1 MKLLRFFKTALAL
14 MSVCVL
20 GVTCTKLDVKVY
32 SVLANEDF
40 WKTPEEIAAGKAPA
54 YQALTG
60 VGPDHSGFWI
70 QSMTADEMV
79 TPTRGGDWGDGGAWG
94 KPYFHTQLADDN
106 FVNGAWS
113 DIFAGV
119 GKCNFIIY
127 TLENL
132 NPAPVTL
139 EKDLAEIRAV
149 RSYFFSVG
157 LDLFG
162 NIPYV
167 TNFKVD
173 PTTVV
178 NIPRAQVFD
187 SIEADLKAVLP
198 LLTEETGLST
208 YGKMTKWFAY
218 AILAKMYV
226 NAEVYTGTPRW
237 ADCVTMCNNIIQ
249 SGKFSLSPNYFDN
262 FGVNLPTPE
271 NLMVIPYDKNFIG
284 GQYTTVSTIMSNNAY
299 SFGITTNYGNNGMSV
314 TRDFYKNFDTTSVYY
329 SQMVNG
335 FVNTYRTFNDQ
346 RTGQILVGQQY
357 VAGIP
362 YPPYKDIL
370 FNSTNTAPAGDP
382 WDPSSSAIKLYDQ
395 QSHLPLAYYDTMV
408 QFSNSS
414 DYFRL
419 AGLRN
424 IKYYPQPGPTGDYM
438 SNQQPLSR
446 YADVLLMKGEA
457 LLRSGT
463 SLDEA
468 LASVNEVRR
477 RAYSGSTAHD
487 WTMADLTLPN
497 LLAERGREMAWE
509 LVRRTDVIR
518 FGTFGNAKTY
528 PPKPADA
535 DDHFELL
542 PIPVAQHLT
551 NPNLTQNPGYSW

>member
-1 MKLLRFFKTALAL
+1 
-14 MSVCVL
+14 
-20 GVTCTKLDVKVY
+20 
-32 SVLANEDF
+32 
-40 WKTPEEIAAGKAPA
+40 
-54 YQALTG
+54 
-60 VGPDHSGFWI
+60 
-70 QSMTADEMV
+70 
-79 TPTRGGDWGDGGAWG
+79 
-94 KPYFHTQLADDN
+94 
-106 FVNGAWS
+106 
-113 DIFAGV
+113 
-119 GKCNFIIY
+119 
-127 TLENL
+127 
-132 NPAPVTL
+132 
-139 EKDLAEIRAV
+139 
-149 RSYFFSVG
+149 
-157 LDLFG
+157 
-162 NIPYV
+162 
-167 TNFKVD
+167 
-173 PTTVV
+173 
-178 NIPRAQVFD
+178 
-187 SIEADLKAVLP
+187 

-218 AILAKMYV
+218 AILAKMYL

-237 ADCVTMCNNIIQ
+237 NDCVMMCNNIIASQ
-249 SGKFSLSPNYFDN
+249 KFALTPNYFDN
-262 FGVNLPTPE
+262 FGVNLPTSE

-284 GQYTTVSTIMSNNAY
+284 GQYTTVSTLMSNNAY

-335 FVNTYRTFNDQ
+335 FINTYRTFNDQ
-346 RTGQILVGQQY
+346 RTGQILIGQQY

-362 YPPYKDIL
+362 YPPHKDIL
-370 FNSTNTAPAGDP
+370 FHSTNTAPAGDP
-382 WDPSSSAIKLYDQ
+382 WDASSSAIKLFDQ

-408 QFSNSS
+408 QFSNGS

-446 YADVLLMKGEA
+446 YADVLLMKAEA

-463 SLDEA
+463 GLDEA

-497 LLAERGREMAWE
+497 LLAERGRELSWE

>member
-1 MKLLRFFKTALAL
+1 MKLVNLTKKTLPL
-14 MSVCVL
+14 ILVCVL

-32 SVLANEDF
+32 SVLPNEQF
-40 WKTPEEIAAGKAPA
+40 WSTPEEIAAGKAPA
-54 YQALTG
+54 YQAITG
-60 VGPDHSGFWI
+60 VGPDRSNFWI
-70 QSMTADEMV
+70 MSMTADEMV

-139 EKDLAEIRAV
+139 EKDVAEIKAI
-149 RSYFFSVG
+149 RSYFFYLG

-187 SIEADLKAVLP
+187 SIENDLKSVIP
-198 LLTEETGLST
+198 LLTEETGITT

-218 AILAKMYV
+218 SILAKMYL
-226 NAEVYTGTPRW
+226 NAEVYTGTAKW
-237 ADCVTMCNNIIQ
+237 NDCVTMCDNIIN
-249 SGKFSLSPNYFDN
+249 SGKFSLIANYYDN
-262 FGVNLPTPE
+262 FGVNKVTEE
-271 NLMVIPYDKNFIG
+271 NLMTIPYDKNFIG
-284 GQYTTVSTIMSNNAY
+284 GQYTTVSTLMSNNAY
-299 SFGITTNYGNNGMSV
+299 TFGITTNYGNNGMSI

-329 SQMVNG
+329 SQVVNG
-335 FVNTYRTFNDQ
+335 FTNTYRTFNDQ
-346 RTGQILVGQQY
+346 RTGQILIGQQY
-357 VAGIP
+357 VKGIP
-362 YPPYKDIL
+362 YPPHKDIL
-370 FNSTNTAPAGDP
+370 FASTNTAPAGDP
-382 WDPSSSAIKLYDQ
+382 WDPNSSAIMLYDQ
-395 QSHLPLAYYDTMV
+395 QSHLPLKYYDTMV
-408 QFSNSS
+408 QFSNGS

-419 AGLRN
+419 SGLRS

-446 YADVLLMKGEA
+446 YSDILLMKAES
-457 LLRSGT
+457 LVRSGT
-463 SLDEA
+463 DLNTA
-468 LASVNEVRR
+468 LGLVNQVRE
-477 RAYSGSTAHD
+477 RAYSGSTSFD
-487 WTMADLTLPN
+487 WNLADLTLPN
-497 LLAERGREMAWE
+497 LLAERAREFAWE
-509 LVRRTDVIR
+509 LMRRTDVIR
-518 FGTFGNAKTY
+518 FGTFGNAKIY
-528 PPKPADA
+528 PPKDA
-535 DDHFELL
+535 DPDDHLELL
-542 PIPVAQHLT
+542 PIPTQQHLT
-551 NPNLTQNPGYSW
+551 NPNLTQNPGYTW